1 MSSLALLGLYAH
13 PDDEQVMSGVFA
25 RAAAEGMRTGLI
37 CATRGEMGEIADPTL
52 ATPENL
58 GAVREGE
65 LRAAATVIGVKH
77 LWFLDYKDSG
87 MMGTQP
93 NDDPTNFFRSDEKE
107 ALGKI
112 VKIVREFKPDV
123 MVTFDPTGGYGH
135 PDHLTINKLATA
147 AFTAAA
153 DPQLYP
159 EAGEPWQAARLFYS
173 ALPRS
178 VFKTMMELIE
188 AGNMDTGFRGLDP
201 EKFGV
206 PDEAITNVIDVEEWA
221 AQKERSLRHHRTQMD
236 PNSPFEKLP
245 EQYMREWRNTER
257 FMLAAGKPMPQD
269 PSAQGDL
276 FAGLRSES

>member
-1 MSSLALLGLYAH
+1 MSKLGLLGLYAH

-25 RAAAEGMRTGLI
+25 KAAAEGIRTGLI
-37 CATRGEMGEIADPTL
+37 CATRGEMGEIADPAL

-65 LRAAATVIGVKH
+65 MRAAATVIGLKH

-87 MMGTQP
+87 MMGTLP
-93 NDDPTNFFRSDEKE
+93 NEDPTNFYNSDEKE

-112 VKIVREFKPDV
+112 VKIVREFRPDV

-135 PDHLTINKLATA
+135 PDHITINKLATA

-153 DPQLYP
+153 DQGMYP

-173 ALPRS
+173 VIPSSA
-178 VFKTMMELIE
+178 FKLMEEFIE
-188 AGNMDTGFRGLDP
+188 ASNLNTGFRGLDM

-206 PDEAITNVIDVEEWA
+206 PDEAITNVVDVEEWG

-236 PNSPFEKLP
+236 PNSPFQKMP
-245 EQYMREWRNTER
+245 EEYMREWRNKER
-257 FMLAAGKPMPQD
+257 FMLIAGKPLPQD
-269 PSAQGDL
+269 PAVQDDL
-276 FAGLRSES
+276 FAGLR